1 MMRPYDTRNT
11 NHCRFSISAFSTDT
25 PFLTSQGMEGV
36 QEVSLTLGHDEPVPV
51 GCPLYNEA
59 SAIIGCVVLSSN
71 VVVQRLD
78 EYR

>member
-36 QEVSLTLGHDEPVPV
+36 QEV
-51 GCPLYNEA
+51 
-59 SAIIGCVVLSSN
+59 VLH
-71 VVVQRLD
+71 LD
-78 EYR
+78 TMNLAHPINRGD